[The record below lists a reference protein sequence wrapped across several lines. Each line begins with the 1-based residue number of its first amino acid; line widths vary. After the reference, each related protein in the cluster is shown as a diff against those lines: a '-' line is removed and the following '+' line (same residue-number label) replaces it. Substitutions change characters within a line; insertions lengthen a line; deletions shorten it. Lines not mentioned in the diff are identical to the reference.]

1 MQNPLKWLFVKTQ
14 ESIKPTTTAVVTPQT
29 VAKSPL
35 KSPQKSPKKSPNRS

>member
-1 MQNPLKWLFVKTQ
+1 MQNPLKWLLGVKTQ
-14 ESIKPTTTAVVTPQT
+14 ESIKPTTAVVTPQT